1 MTWLYS
7 IIGTPLGYILYFI
20 YEFICSNVGVAI
32 IIFTFIVKLVLL
44 PIYIKQ
50 QKSTAKSSVFQ
61 PKVMEIQQKYRNNQQ
76 KQQEELM
83 KLQQQ
88 GYKPYSGCLP
98 MLLSFLILFGVI
110 DVVYKPMT
118 HIVHLNDE
126 AIEGMVQT
134 SYSVEIASFFTEQY
148 NTNPDDIKKDA
159 DKEERELVL
168 KDARR
173 FVDYYNANCL
183 KDGEA
188 AYDMTVFETVS
199 AQSVDIV
206 ETVVRK
212 SIEQEYIDNP
222 SDKKNNQKII
232 SDTDIY
238 KITDAE
244 QAELD
249 ALTTDEEK
257 SAYRAAHSFSKP
269 MIEKLTTIQSYY
281 GSYSCSSSVGGA
293 QFTVTKSLQ
302 RELYSLERFGTVA
315 ANYGD
320 DTSSKIYSSVSSA
333 TKAELMELY
342 DNLNFLGIPLGQVP
356 KDHMGFPM
364 ILVPIVSF
372 LLSMLQTFI
381 SNRNMRKQN
390 PDTAKSMGGMNIML
404 WIMPFMSLWIAFTV
418 PAGAGFYW
426 AISYAF
432 GIGQTFLLNKL
443 YDPVKL
449 RQEAEAEIKALEK
462 ASKKKSKPTQ
472 ETVTIVNEDGSK
484 EVLSQK
490 ELNRRKLAEA
500 RRADAEKYGEEYHED
515 SGDNDD
521 VNDDIGDSDNAD
533 ENDD

>member
-126 AIEGMVQT
+126 AIEGMVEK
-134 SYSVEIASFFTEQY
+134 SYSVEIASYFTEEY

-159 DKEERELVL
+159 DKESRELIL
-168 KDARR
+168 KDAQRI
-173 FVDYYNANCL
+173 VDYYNESYLAE
-183 KDGEA
+183 GET
-188 AYDMTVFETVS
+188 AYDITIFETVS
-199 AQSVDIV
+199 VDSVKLV
-206 ETVVRK
+206 ETVIVN
-212 SIEQEYIDNP
+212 SIEQEYINNP
-222 SDKKNNQKII
+222 SDKKNNQKLI

-244 QAELD
+244 QAEMD
-249 ALTTDEEK
+249 ALETDEEK
-257 SAYRAAHSFSKP
+257 TAYRTAHSFSKP
-269 MIEKLTTIQSYY
+269 IIEKLTTIQSYY
-281 GSYSCSSSVGGA
+281 GSYSCSSKDGA
-293 QFTVTKSLQ
+293 DFTVTKSLQ
-302 RELYSLERFGTVA
+302 RELYSLERFGSVS
-315 ANYGD
+315 ANYGEE
-320 DTSSKIYSSVSSA
+320 TASRIYYSVSDS
-333 TKAELMELY
+333 TKDELIELY

-356 KDHMGFPM
+356 KDNMGFPM
-364 ILVPIVSF
+364 ILVPIISF

-390 PDTAKSMGGMNIML
+390 PDAAKSMGSMNIML

-449 RQEAEAEIKALEK
+449 RQEAEEEIKAMEK
-462 ASKKKSKPTQ
+462 AAKKKPKPTQ
-472 ETVTIVNEDGSK
+472 EVVTVINEDGSE

-490 ELNRRKLAEA
+490 EINRRKLAEA

-515 SGDNDD
+515 SEEDYDN
-521 VNDDIGDSDNAD
+521 N
-533 ENDD
+533 